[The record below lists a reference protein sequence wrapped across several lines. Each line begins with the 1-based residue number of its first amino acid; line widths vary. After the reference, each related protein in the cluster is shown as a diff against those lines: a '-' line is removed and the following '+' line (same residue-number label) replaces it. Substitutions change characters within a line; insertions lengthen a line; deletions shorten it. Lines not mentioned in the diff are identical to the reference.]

1 MKPSVHRRREA
12 GGRRAVHR
20 ARARRGRRRARVFH
34 LGCHGGETASGGVAS
49 EDGKKGEEVGRASGL
64 DDGLHGLSVCVAR
77 AAWGLAVPN
86 CGWLLA
92 GAGLCRRT
100 GGYDGGME
108 NYWEA
113 VLWSLLP
120 TVVVS
125 VVFFYIVRSVIRMD
139 RTERRAYARIE
150 AQERTRRGMPARAE
164 AAASAD
170 SPSAH

>member
-1 MKPSVHRRREA
+1 
-12 GGRRAVHR
+12 
-20 ARARRGRRRARVFH
+20 
-34 LGCHGGETASGGVAS
+34 
-49 EDGKKGEEVGRASGL
+49 
-64 DDGLHGLSVCVAR
+64 
-77 AAWGLAVPN
+77 
-86 CGWLLA
+86 
-92 GAGLCRRT
+92 
-100 GGYDGGME
+100 ME